1 MWPNIF
7 FRLTEEFVKLSST
20 CVTVFWS
27 QVNQNLTLSLMDLAL
42 DYNVSSLD
50 LSFLQNTHSHKSTVP
65 VLARGSRWF
74 TEMLASLGM
83 PEMLDSSTVY

>member
-1 MWPNIF
+1 MTVWPNIF

-20 CVTVFWS
+20 CVTVFWR

-50 LSFLQNTHSHKSTVP
+50 LSFLQNTHSRQEHT
-65 VLARGSRWF
+65 F
-74 TEMLASLGM
+74 QC
-83 PEMLDSSTVY
+83 